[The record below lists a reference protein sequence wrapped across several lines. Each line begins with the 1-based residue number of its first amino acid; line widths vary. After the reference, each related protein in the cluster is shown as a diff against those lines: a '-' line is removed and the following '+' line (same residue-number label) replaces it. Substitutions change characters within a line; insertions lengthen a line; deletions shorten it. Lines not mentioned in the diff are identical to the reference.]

1 MARCER
7 RGLKA
12 NDQFDSILKMLSDLV
27 SYPAVGNMRN
37 KLVDRL
43 LAGSM
48 LALIVTAPAISIAAP
63 DRVESAVPLPPTL
76 NGQAPSQREATP
88 PPPVGY
94 TPPSALAPETR
105 VIVPAAVQE
114 PD

>member
-12 NDQFDSILKMLSDLV
+12 NDQFDSILMMLSDLV
-27 SYPAVGNMRN
+27 SYLGVRNMCN

-48 LALIVTAPAISIAAP
+48 LALIVTS
-63 DRVESAVPLPPTL
+63 
-76 NGQAPSQREATP
+76 
-88 PPPVGY
+88 
-94 TPPSALAPETR
+94 
-105 VIVPAAVQE
+105 
-114 PD
+114 